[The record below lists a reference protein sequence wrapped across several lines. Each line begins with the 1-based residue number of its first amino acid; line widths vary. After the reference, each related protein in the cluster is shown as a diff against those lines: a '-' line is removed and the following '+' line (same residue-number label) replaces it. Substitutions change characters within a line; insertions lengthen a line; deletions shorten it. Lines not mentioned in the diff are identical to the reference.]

1 MAVTAAK
8 GLTGRPEGFVLNRLG
23 EHTNQTKNVTCSF
36 WLAGKCTKNPCRFMH
51 RELPLPAVQGKIA
64 KKPHTMTE
72 GRTWKRT
79 NHDNPK
85 GSSPSTAVRGSG
97 YARTKK
103 ALEGRS
109 TKKPQ
114 TFPGG
119 QPTNPVSPK
128 GSSLSISVSGSGD
141 TKNAL
146 ERFVL
151 PSDQDRN
158 MKKLHTLTE
167 DQPRESLNHYRL
179 ENSSISIALSGSGDT
194 RAENAMGRICKDWVS
209 GNCMRGDQCNYLHS
223 WSCGDAFSMM
233 AKLGGHTK
241 SVTGITLPSG
251 SDKLF
256 SSGKDGTARIWD
268 CHTGQCV
275 HSMNLGDEIGSLIS
289 EGSWVFV
296 GLPNVVKAW
305 NVQTSVEYN
314 LIGPVGQVY
323 GIAIGNDILFAGA
336 QDGVILA
343 WKGSSESDPPFQLAA
358 SLEGHTSA
366 VTCLTV
372 GAMGLYSGSMDQTIR
387 AWDLNTLKCTHKLN
401 GHNDVVM
408 SLLCWDQFLLSCSLD
423 HKINV
428 WYLTEEGIL
437 EVAYTHNMEHGALA
451 FCGIVDTENKPILL
465 CSCKDNI
472 VHLFELPSFTERGKI
487 FSKGEV
493 TSIENG
499 PENLFFIGDASGDL
513 TVWKLGGQSS

>member
-1 MAVTAAK
+1 MSTAASTTTKVNCSLPIWISSSTVGIRFASQPRVLSMAVTATRR
-8 GLTGRPEGFVLNRLG
+8 LTGRPGGFVFNRLG

-51 RELPLPAVQGKIA
+51 RELPLPLVQGEIA
-64 KKPHTMTE
+64 KKPRTMTE
-72 GRTWKRT
+72 GRTWKST

-85 GSSPSTAVRGSG
+85 GFSPSTAVRRSG
-97 YARTKK
+97 DARTKNT
-103 ALEGRS
+103 LEGTS

-114 TFPGG
+114 MLPGG
-119 QPTNPVSPK
+119 QPRQSTNHGSPK
-128 GSSLSISVSGSGD
+128 GSSLSISVSGSGN

-146 ERFVL
+146 DRSVL
-151 PSDQDRN
+151 PSVQDRN
-158 MKKLHTLTE
+158 IKKLHTLTE
-167 DQPRESLNHYRL
+167 DQPRKSLNHYRL
-179 ENSSISIALSGSGDT
+179 ENSSISTDLSGSGDT
-194 RAENAMGRICKDWVS
+194 RAENAIERSCKYWIS
-209 GNCMRGDQCNYLHS
+209 GNCMSGDQCNYLHS
-223 WSCGDAFSMM
+223 WSCGDGLSMM
-233 AKLGGHTK
+233 AKLGGHK
-241 SVTGITLPSG
+241 KNVTGVALPSG

-275 HSMNLGDEIGSLIS
+275 HSINLGDEIGSLIS

-296 GLPNVVKAW
+296 GLPNVVKSW
-305 NVQTSVEYN
+305 NVQTSVEYSLN
-314 LIGPVGQVY
+314 GPVGQVY
-323 GIAIGNDILFAGA
+323 AIAVGNDILFAGA

-343 WKGSSESDPPFQLAA
+343 WKGSSESHPPFQLAA

-387 AWDLNTLKCTHKLN
+387 AWDLNTLTCTHKLN
-401 GHNDVVM
+401 GHSDVVM

-437 EVAYTHNMEHGALA
+437 EVAYTHDMEHGALA
-451 FCGIVDTENKPILL
+451 FCGMVDTENKPILL
-465 CSCKDNI
+465 CSCKDNT
-472 VHLFELPSFTERGKI
+472 VRLFDLPS
-487 FSKGEV
+487 
-493 TSIENG
+493 
-499 PENLFFIGDASGDL
+499 
-513 TVWKLGGQSS
+513 